1 MIFKILLFSKNVH
14 ASCYYLYCQT
24 DIDFISVILTEIK
37 FQTGMRFSCEQ
48 YLTEAKW
55 ISAAS
60 SYITFNTHMCS
71 KLIAGSLR
79 SFWQKWNFI
88 SGDKISCKLYP
99 KWNAYACP
107 SKYWVV
113 FKCSLLKCHMNRT
126 CFHASL
132 NLKTVW
138 AHFASHVN
146 VLPHAF
152 FTSNASVFPL
162 SHSVA
167 QLFHEL
173 SFKRCLGVA

>member
-24 DIDFISVILTEIK
+24 GIDFISVILTEIK

-60 SYITFNTHMCS
+60 LDITFNTHMCS

-113 FKCSLLKCHMNRT
+113 FKCSRIKM
-126 CFHASL
+126 SYEQ
-132 NLKTVW
+132 NL
-138 AHFASHVN
+138 FS
-146 VLPHAF
+146 
-152 FTSNASVFPL
+152 
-162 SHSVA
+162 
-167 QLFHEL
+167 
-173 SFKRCLGVA
+173 R